1 MQVGRK
7 LEMTSSCYDIRNLID
22 QTFNLEALSRFEPVC
37 YQITSG
43 SSSGGLSSDQ
53 GQIV

>member
-43 SSSGGLSSDQ
+43 QWFFRRTSTQ
-53 GQIV
+53 Q

>member
-22 QTFNLEALSRFEPVC
+22 RFEPVC